1 MTPSRPYFL
10 RALNEWIV
18 ANALTPHLLVD
29 VEQPGVNVPQQY
41 VKDGRIVL
49 NIAPQAVN
57 NLSMANDWVSF
68 DARFSGV
75 LHRIRLPIMSILGIY
90 AVENG
95 RGMMFDHEE
104 SDDDIPPDHEPPT
117 HSKDPRPS
125 LKVVK

>member
-10 RALNEWIV
+10 RALNDWIV
-18 ANALTPHLLVD
+18 ANALTPHLLVNA
-29 VEQPGVNVPQQY
+29 ERPGVNVPQQY
-41 VKDGRIVL
+41 VKDGQIVL
-49 NIAPQAVN
+49 NIAPQAIN
-57 NLSMANDWVSF
+57 NLTIANDWVSF

-75 LHRIRLPIMSILGIY
+75 LHRIRIPVMAILGIY

-104 SDDDIPPDHEPPT
+104 EGDDELPPEPPVG
-117 HSKDPRPS
+117 SKDARPS